1 MKVVLAPDSFKG
13 SLSALE
19 VAEAMKEGILKVDPK
34 VEIKTVPMADGGEG
48 TTDNI
53 VEAFN
58 GRKEYVEI
66 SGPSGRPVTA
76 KYGIFEGNKCVIEVA
91 ESSGLTLLKPEEL
104 DPLKTTTF
112 GLGQLIKDALDKGC
126 RTFVIGLGGSATND
140 GGAGMAAALGYGLLD
155 EAGREIPCCGGAL
168 DRLSR
173 ITTENV
179 DERIFESDFLI
190 ACDVKNPL
198 CGENGA
204 SHVFGPQK
212 GADAETVR
220 RLDSNLRNF
229 ARVIHNDLGKDIAEI
244 PGAGAAGG
252 LGAGAVAFLGGRLA
266 EGVNII
272 AELSELDRKVK
283 GADLVFTG
291 EGKCDSQTLNG
302 KTPFGVAATARKNN
316 VPVYIIAGSVGA
328 GVEPLYESGV
338 KRIYGIK
345 TKEMSLEYSQ
355 TNARELITKTA
366 ARAYSDFIGQN

>member
-1 MKVVLAPDSFKG
+1 M
-13 SLSALE
+13 
-19 VAEAMKEGILKVDPK
+19 
-34 VEIKTVPMADGGEG
+34 
-48 TTDNI
+48 
-53 VEAFN
+53 
-58 GRKEYVEI
+58 
-66 SGPSGRPVTA
+66 
-76 KYGIFEGNKCVIEVA
+76 
-91 ESSGLTLLKPEEL
+91 
-104 DPLKTTTF
+104 
-112 GLGQLIKDALDKGC
+112 
-126 RTFVIGLGGSATND
+126 
-140 GGAGMAAALGYGLLD
+140 
-155 EAGREIPCCGGAL
+155 
-168 DRLSR
+168 
-173 ITTENV
+173 
-179 DERIFESDFLI
+179 
-190 ACDVKNPL
+190 
-198 CGENGA
+198 
-204 SHVFGPQK
+204 
-212 GADAETVR
+212 
-220 RLDSNLRNF
+220 
-229 ARVIHNDLGKDIAEI
+229 IHNDLGKDIAEI